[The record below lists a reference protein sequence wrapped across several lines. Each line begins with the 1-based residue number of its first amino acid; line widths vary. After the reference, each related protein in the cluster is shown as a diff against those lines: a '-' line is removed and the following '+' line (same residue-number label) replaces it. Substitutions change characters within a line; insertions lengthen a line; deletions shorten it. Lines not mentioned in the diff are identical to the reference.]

1 MDEHTKLIA
10 ESKHLRLVERGGWS
24 YVTRANANGVVCI
37 VALTAEDKV
46 LLIEQYRSPVGCH
59 VIELP
64 AGLSGD
70 LPNQADEALEASA
83 RRELLEETGYQA
95 RHLQRKAVVASS
107 AGLTDE
113 VVTIFVAE
121 EVEKIASGGG
131 DESENITV
139 HEVPLA
145 EVDGWLAR
153 AQADGKLVDS
163 RVYAGL
169 HFLRQDIPDGE

>member
-1 MDEHTKLIA
+1 MDETVETIA
-10 ESKHLRLVERGGWS
+10 ETKYLRLVQRGKWS
-24 YVTRANANGVVCI
+24 YITRANANGVVCI
-37 VALTAEDKV
+37 VPLTDDDKV
-46 LLIEQYRSPVGCH
+46 LLIEQYRPPVGCH

-70 LPNQADEALEASA
+70 LPNQADEALEESA

-95 RHLQRKAVVASS
+95 KHMRRKAVVASS

-113 VVTIFVAE
+113 VVTLFVAAGL
-121 EVEKIASGGG
+121 EKIAAGGG

-145 EVDGWLAR
+145 EVDDWLAR
-153 AQADGKLVDS
+153 AQIDGKLIDS

-169 HFLRQDIPDGE
+169 HFLRQDISDGE